1 MTRLYSFI
9 ISIVLFSWVL
19 SAQAEGDYVYKK
31 VTSNEEIVDGGTYV
45 FVVNSNSSFWHYG
58 TGFDTYSHIT
68 TTGEYTYLL
77 DGSDFTR
84 DNAMEVTINR
94 TAEGNKFNIST
105 SDNGYTYYFHEKNSS
120 GYSMV
125 IHISEPN
132 VSYSSDWTIYID
144 DNDYANIYINEDY
157 RIKYY
162 SSSNYFRY
170 SKSSDDKPIYLYRK
184 YSTKAQAEK
193 VSVGECGWAT
203 FCCDKALDFSSTEIE
218 AYAAA
223 LSGTDV
229 ILTKLTVVPA
239 NCPVILY
246 SANGAKEEDIPVSAS
261 NPEAVATVLSGVT
274 DNFVVP
280 SSGTYYVLSTLDGIT
295 GFYKAAAGT
304 NIPKG
309 KAYIA
314 DSDVTSSA
322 KYLSF
327 RLPTATTVTAPF
339 ELQSSDDAIYTITGQ
354 RVSSSYKGIVIKN
367 KRKVIF

>member
-9 ISIVLFSWVL
+9 ISIFLFSWVL

-31 VTSNEEIVDGGTYV
+31 VTDNKEIVDGGTYV
-45 FVVNSNSSFWHYG
+45 FVVNSNGSFWYYG
-58 TGFDTYSHIT
+58 ATLATSQIGAIQKDDIKGDDFWVENAFEFSLSSVSDGKFHIT
-68 TTGEYTYLL
+68 TVDSGG
-77 DGSDFTR
+77 D
-84 DNAMEVTINR
+84 
-94 TAEGNKFNIST
+94 KC
-105 SDNGYTYYFHEKNSS
+105 YFHISKPSS
-120 GYSMV
+120 SYNLLINTGTPGTYKSSV
-125 IHISEPN
+125 WSVGIDSDCHAIISAN
-132 VSYSSDWTIYID
+132 DSYSF
-144 DNDYANIYINEDY
+144 
-157 RIKYY
+157 RYY
-162 SSSNYFRY
+162 SSGTYFRY
-170 SKSSDDKPIYLYRK
+170 VRSSSDQPIYLYRK

-193 VSVGECGWAT
+193 VSVGECGWGT
-203 FCCDKALDFSSTEIE
+203 LCCDKALDFSSTEIE

-246 SANGAKEEDIPVSAS
+246 SANGAKEEDVPVSAS

-314 DSDVTSSA
+314 DSNETSSA

-354 RVSSSYKGIVIKN
+354 RVSSSYKGIIIKN